1 MAIKTWLT
9 RDQFEFITRATY
21 DVFDRI
27 PTGTGVPKMPDG
39 MWALGALKGFKDTG
53 KSGTDIEVNYI
64 LCRLTRWY
72 KTPEEYI
79 EQFAQYHEDG
89 QDLPL
94 DQNSI
99 EEYTR
104 VMMDQ
109 KQFFKSSWFV
119 QPESEEEKQVNRQT
133 TEQGS
138 FHSVTPDR
146 QKSTAS
152 ENSTSPSQTPQEPS
166 AERSAEAK
174 QTLAEP
180 QSQSETGAQK
190 MREGRRG
197 VEQKEHRFSRSAKA
211 DSPDFVPPS
220 HRPTIPQSEG
230 ISTKPKS
237 SPDSTS
243 QQQPKRYQPGSKG
256 EQAKPPA
263 SPTYSP
269 MRASMEDVLE
279 ETNTE
284 E

>member
-72 KTPEEYI
+72 KTPESYI

-99 EEYTR
+99 EEYAR

-119 QPESEEEKQVNRQT
+119 QPKPKEEEQSIPQT
-133 TEQGS
+133 TEPS
-138 FHSVTPDR
+138 PSHSAASNGR
-146 QKSTAS
+146 KSTAS
-152 ENSTSPSQTPQEPS
+152 ENSISPSQAPQEPSPEHSAKAKQTLSKQQSPSQTGTQKAREDGK
-166 AERSAEAK
+166 EA
-174 QTLAEP
+174 
-180 QSQSETGAQK
+180 
-190 MREGRRG
+190 
-197 VEQKEHRFSRSAKA
+197 EQKEHYFPSSTKA
-211 DSPDFVPPS
+211 DSPNFVPSS
-220 HRPTIPQSEG
+220 HHPTLSQNEG
-230 ISTKPKS
+230 LAKKPKPS
-237 SPDSTS
+237 SDSAS
-243 QQQPKRYQPGSKG
+243 RQQPKRYQPGSKG
-256 EQAKPPA
+256 EPDKPST